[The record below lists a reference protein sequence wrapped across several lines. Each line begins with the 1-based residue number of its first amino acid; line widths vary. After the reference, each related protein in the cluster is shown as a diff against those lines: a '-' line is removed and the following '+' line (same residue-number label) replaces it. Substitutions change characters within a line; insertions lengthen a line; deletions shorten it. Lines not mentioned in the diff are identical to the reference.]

1 VHLDADEWA
10 APWTRGA
17 EILHIALRRW
27 ADLLVIAPLS
37 ANTLAQIVHGLA
49 GGLLTSVARACDGA
63 GLVDGRRKRILV
75 APAMNTAM
83 WLQPV
88 TRAQIHV
95 LEEEWGVKEGE
106 EDGGGWF
113 EVLLPIEKTLACGDV
128 GSGAMMDWRDIVKVV
143 EQRLNL

>member
-1 VHLDADEWA
+1 
-10 APWTRGA
+10 
-17 EILHIALRRW
+17 
-27 ADLLVIAPLS
+27 
-37 ANTLAQIVHGLA
+37 LA
-49 GGLLTSVARACDGA
+49 GGLLTSVARAWDGA

-88 TRAQIHV
+88 TRAQIRV